1 MWKRNFV
8 DSSTLKQ
15 DLQAC
20 LTFVVT
26 PMGVASVGPAPLA
39 PDGSSARGAPGV
51 QARLCLIPPR
61 GEVFLGQGLLFDK
74 GVVGKPLEC
83 GRKLHYMKCLKW
95 KITSVPCHAS
105 GRFGAPVGALPAAI
119 PGKLHPKPAL
129 EMSTK
134 CRKSFNNIL
143 RKFLLMSSPCW
154 KHHSH

>member
-1 MWKRNFV
+1 MVEGFLFSTSNSAPTNVKALVGNFNQK
-8 DSSTLKQ
+8 DYENRWIIYSSTLKH

-74 GVVGKPLEC
+74 GVVGKPLTF
-83 GRKLHYMKCLKW
+83 GRKLHYMKCLK
-95 KITSVPCHAS
+95 
-105 GRFGAPVGALPAAI
+105 
-119 PGKLHPKPAL
+119 
-129 EMSTK
+129 
-134 CRKSFNNIL
+134 
-143 RKFLLMSSPCW
+143 
-154 KHHSH
+154 